1 MDNIVSQ
8 QIPHDSSA
16 EKAVLGAIFIDPEAI
31 ADASAVVQP
40 EDFYEKANQ
49 IVFQAMIDLSD
60 REEAIDPLTLQDELN
75 KRNQLDDIG
84 GIGYVSEL
92 ALATPTAAHV
102 TYYAQIVHR
111 KALLRK
117 LIFASQKIITN
128 AMNESDD
135 VTNILDD
142 AESEIM
148 NVSSDNNT
156 GGFRTIK
163 DIVNSTIDEINNIPE
178 DGDMVTGLPTGFYE
192 LDKMTTG
199 FHDDEL
205 IIIAARPGVGKTSF
219 ALNVAQ
225 YVGLHTDKSVAMF
238 SLEMSGEQL
247 VQRMLAS
254 EGLINSQHL
263 RTGQLDQDEWHNLVV
278 AAGSLASTDIFIDD
292 TPGIKMSEIR
302 AKARRLAKEKGNLG
316 LIVIDYLQLIEGPR
330 SESRQQEVS
339 AISRQLKKLAKELHV
354 PVIAL
359 SQLSRSVEQRQDKRP
374 VLSDI
379 RESGSIEQDA
389 DIVSFLYRDDY
400 YRDELED
407 GENGGSDAEVAP
419 EDDNGEVEVIIEK
432 NRSGSRGTVKLMFS
446 KPYNRFSNLDYA
458 HNDPNG
464 N

>member
-117 LIFASQKIITN
+117 LISASQKIITN

-400 YRDELED
+400 YRDEPED

-446 KPYNRFSNLDYA
+446 KPNNRFSNLDYV

>member
-8 QIPHDSSA
+8 QIPHDDEA
-16 EKAVLGAIFIDPEAI
+16 EKAVLGAIFIDPAAI
-31 ADASAVVQP
+31 ADASAEVQP
-40 EDFYEKANQ
+40 DDFYKRANQ
-49 IVFQAMIDLSD
+49 LVFQAMLDLSD
-60 REEAIDPLTLQDELN
+60 REDAIDPLTLQDELT
-75 KRNQLDDIG
+75 KKNQLDDIG
-84 GIGYVSEL
+84 GIAYVSEL
-92 ALATPTAAHV
+92 AMATPTAAHV
-102 TYYAQIVHR
+102 TYYAKIVHR
-111 KALLRK
+111 KALLRR
-117 LIFASQKIITN
+117 LISASQKIITT
-128 AMNESDD
+128 AMQDSDD
-135 VTNILDD
+135 VTDILDN

-148 NVSSDNNT
+148 NVSSENNAN
-156 GGFRTIK
+156 GFRNIK

-178 DGDMVTGLPTGFYE
+178 DGNMVTGLPTGFVE

-205 IIIAARPGVGKTSF
+205 VIVAARPGVGKTSF

-225 YVGLHTDKSVAMF
+225 YVGLHTDKTVAMF

-263 RTGQLDQDEWHNLVV
+263 RTGQLDEDEWPKLV
-278 AAGSLASTDIFIDD
+278 AASGSLATANIYIDD

-302 AKARRLAKEKGNLG
+302 AQSRRLAKEKGNLG
-316 LIVIDYLQLIEGPR
+316 LIVIDYLQLIEGPH

-400 YRDELED
+400 YRDEEE
-407 GENGGSDAEVAP
+407 GEENKEVSA

-446 KPYNRFSNLDYA
+446 KPYNRFSNLDYS
-458 HNDPNG
+458 HDQPNE
-464 N
+464 